1 MAVIGYVYDRHNNLI
16 GQLFDVV
23 GFQCSM
29 KLNDVSTGELTISNE
44 NLLDALLILKENNR
58 IKVMEGNNGT
68 ERLLIS
74 WYMRGIEATLKNTV
88 IKIEDMISFLDDKV
102 LFNPLNYTWPI
113 NALLQQILSQI
124 NAREQTE
131 LTCVSDVS
139 TSVTKK
145 YEKGETF
152 ANVLKDLRENAYEYV
167 VRDTVLYFNHTIG
180 IDRSVPSN
188 DYYEFVWDINSP
200 LDRTIRD
207 AKLVMDIKQMCNSCI
222 GKDGNVYGY
231 AEDLASI
238 QEFWRIERS
247 MTNSGNIQQATQN
260 YVNERKDSIK
270 EFDISP
276 NIPDFFACDVGDVVR
291 VYINSGN
298 DLMFYDGSM
307 KVIEK
312 SYTAGEMTK
321 VTYKLWK
328 SKVKTIDLAEKL
340 REINRRVGKLELQ

>member
-1 MAVIGYVYDRHNNLI
+1 MTIIGYVYDRHNNLI
-16 GQLFDVV
+16 WQLFDVV
-23 GFQCSM
+23 GFQCSW

-58 IKVMEGNNGT
+58 IKVMEGQNGT

-102 LFNPLNYTWPI
+102 LFNPMNYTWPI
-113 NALLQQILSQI
+113 NTLLQQILIQI
-124 NAREQTE
+124 NLREQTE
-131 LTCVSDVS
+131 LTCISDVS
-139 TSVTKK
+139 VSVTKK
-145 YEKGETF
+145 YEKWETF

-188 DYYEFVWDINSP
+188 DYYEFVRDINSP

-222 GKDGNVYGY
+222 GKDGNAYGY

-260 YVNERKDSIK
+260 YVKERKDSIK

-298 DLMFYDGSM
+298 DLMFYDGTM

-321 VTYKLWK
+321 VTFKLWK